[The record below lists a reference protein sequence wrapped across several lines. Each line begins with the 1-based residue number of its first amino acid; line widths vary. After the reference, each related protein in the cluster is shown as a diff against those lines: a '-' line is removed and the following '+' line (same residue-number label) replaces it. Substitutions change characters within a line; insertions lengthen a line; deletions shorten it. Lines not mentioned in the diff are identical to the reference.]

1 MKITRPISESKVIA
15 NEVDE
20 AIIASAWSKATDFMD
35 AEGIVYPEFVGPVD
49 VDGYVEPS
57 GGRFVIPL
65 LLPEEVETGD
75 RRIFDEGAAT
85 MRNLPM
91 ALLWQVKTASG
102 HDGSYIVGR
111 IDSLERVEGGLGNA
125 RGVFDV
131 GPYGR
136 EAERLVR
143 GGFLR
148 GVSADLDQFEGN
160 IEVEEDAELSANTIK
175 NKKTRVEKGRVMAA
189 TLVAKPAF
197 QECIIMMEE
206 DAAVPNSDVVIED
219 GTYEEFLDDIDNEL
233 AALAASA
240 APVVPPKDWFKN
252 PKLDGPTPLTVTD
265 EGRVYGHVAAWHVNH
280 IGLPNGTKPPKSST
294 NYAYFC
300 TGVLRTDQGDVQVG
314 QLTLAG
320 GHAPLE
326 FSAPSAVEHYDN
338 TASAIAD
345 VSAGEDQFGIWVAG
359 ALRPEATPT
368 QVRAL
373 RASAPSGDWRPING
387 NLELV
392 AVCQVNV
399 PGFPIARTM
408 VAGGQLTALVAAG
421 AAPLA
426 QLRNKESEEL
436 ENRIKALEML
446 ANKPQEDLEVKK
458 AEAFAVMNELR
469 EERKKNNLQA
479 LAASA
484 SREVAELRKSNIS
497 RQIAELKQAF
507 YNREN

>member
-1 MKITRPISESKVIA
+1 MKITRPISESKASSPEVI
-15 NEVDE
+15 E
-20 AIIASAWSKATDFMD
+20 AIIASAWDKATEYVSE
-35 AEGIVYPEFVGPVD
+35 EGIVYPEIYEDVYGPEE
-49 VDGYVEPS
+49 VEAS
-57 GGRFVIPL
+57 GGRFIIPL
-65 LLPEEVETGD
+65 LLPEETWTGD
-75 RRIFDEGAAT
+75 GRIFEDGAAT
-85 MRNLPM
+85 SRLLPIT
-91 ALLWQVKTASG
+91 LLWQVKTASG
-102 HDGSYIVGR
+102 HDGAYIVGR
-111 IDSLERVEGGLGNA
+111 IDTLERVEGGLGNA

-148 GVSADLDQFEGN
+148 GVSADLDQFEGS
-160 IEVEEDAELSANTIK
+160 IEEEDADEFSSNTIK
-175 NKKTRVEKGRVMAA
+175 NKKTRINKGRVMAA

-197 QECIIMMEE
+197 EEVIIMMEE
-206 DAAVPNSDVVIED
+206 DPELPNSGEVIAD
-219 GTYEEFLDDIDNEL
+219 GAYEEFLDDIDTEL

-240 APVVPPKDWFKN
+240 APVVPPKTWFKN
-252 PKLDGPTPLTVTD
+252 PQLDGPTPLTVTD

-280 IGLPNGTKPPKSST
+280 IGLPNGTKPPRSAT

-326 FSAPSAVEHYDN
+326 FSAASAVEHYDD

-345 VSAGEDQFGIWVAG
+345 VTAGEDQFGIWVAG
-359 ALRPEATPT
+359 ALRPEATPS

-426 QLRNKESEEL
+426 KIREEESNDL
-436 ENRIKALEML
+436 EKRIKVLES
-446 ANKPQEDLEVKK
+446 KDLEAKK
-458 AEAFAVMNELR
+458 LEALAIMNPIR
-469 EERKKNNLQA
+469 EERQQNLST

-484 SREVAELRKSNIS
+484 AQEIEELRSKRSAELSA
-497 RQIAELKQAF
+497 QIAELKKAF
-507 YNREN
+507 YNRD